1 MKLKELDEK
10 LRQLNDIE
18 KELLGVYRGTDSN
31 FRSDKLKDYFSSKLV
46 NGNWVINSEK
56 LMKTSE
62 VISIH
67 RHDRFTKFEKHNHD
81 FLEMTFVY
89 SGSIHQTI
97 EGKELEIKKGEIIL
111 LDMNVEHSLEEAEA
125 EDIAINVLIKKEFF
139 DWMFLSQIA
148 YNDLISNFIVK
159 AIYGKGDIKQYI
171 HFRTSENDRVWD
183 FMIQMLTE
191 YYEQRNGMETA
202 IRAYMLLLFNE
213 LLRDYEK
220 YLSSK
225 MIYKIDATIS
235 TEIVSY
241 INSNYKDLNLK
252 TMSEYF
258 NYNPD
263 YIGKLVKKT
272 TGRNLKDLVREQ
284 RMKQAE
290 YLLKNTD
297 MAVVDIVS
305 EVGYSNVT
313 YFYKQFREE
322 FGITPDEYRKN
333 MKSGF

>member
-18 KELLGVYRGTDSN
+18 KELLNLYKS
-31 FRSDKLKDYFSSKLV
+31 SDNKFNSEKLKDYFSSKLI
-46 NGNWVINSEK
+46 NGHWVINSEK
-56 LMKTSE
+56 LMRPSE
-62 VISIH
+62 AIAIH
-67 RHDRFTKFEKHNHD
+67 RHDRFTKFEKHKHD

-89 SGSIHQTI
+89 SGSIRQNI

-111 LDMNVEHSLEEAEA
+111 LDMNVEHSIQEAGE

-148 YNDLISNFIVK
+148 YNDLISNFVVK
-159 AIYGKGDIKQYI
+159 ALYGKGDIKQYI
-171 HFRTSENDRVWD
+171 HFKTSENDRVWD
-183 FMIQMLTE
+183 FMLQMLTE
-191 YYEQRNGMETA
+191 YYDERNGMETA

-220 YLSSK
+220 YLSAQ
-225 MIYKIDATIS
+225 MVYKIDTTIS
-235 TEIVSY
+235 LEMLNY
-241 INSNYKDLNLK
+241 INSHYKDLNLK

-263 YIGKLVKKT
+263 YIGKLVKKV
-272 TGRNLKDLVREQ
+272 TGKHLKDLVKER
-284 RMKQAE
+284 RIKQAE
-290 YLLKNTD
+290 YLLKNSD
-297 MAVVDIVS
+297 MSVVDIVS

-313 YFYKQFREE
+313 YFYKQFRDE
-322 FGITPDEYRKN
+322 FGITPDEYRRKV
-333 MKSGF
+333 

>member
-1 MKLKELDEK
+1 MRLSELDEK
-10 LRQLNDIE
+10 LKQLNEIE
-18 KELLGVYRGTDSN
+18 KELLNLYKNND
-31 FRSDKLKDYFSSKLV
+31 DKLKSKKLIDYFSSKLI
-46 NGNWVINSEK
+46 NGHWVINSKK
-56 LMKTSE
+56 LMKDSE
-62 VISIH
+62 VIAIH
-67 RHDRFTKFEKHNHD
+67 RHDRFTKFEQHKHD

-89 SGSIHQTI
+89 SGSIRQTI

-111 LDMNVEHSLEEAEA
+111 LDMNVEHSIEEAGK
-125 EDIAINVLIKKEFF
+125 EDIAINILIKKEFF

-171 HFRTSENDRVWD
+171 HFKTAENDRVWG
-183 FMIQMLTE
+183 FLLQMLTE
-191 YYEQRNGMETA
+191 YYEERNGMETA

-220 YLSSK
+220 YLSTQLV
-225 MIYKIDATIS
+225 YKIDTTIS
-235 TEIVSY
+235 TEMISY
-241 INSNYKDLNLK
+241 INSHYKDLNLK
-252 TMSEYF
+252 AMSEYF

-263 YIGKLVKKT
+263 YIGKLIKKT
-272 TGRNLKDLVREQ
+272 TGKNLKDLVKEQ
-284 RMKQAE
+284 RIKQAE
-290 YLLKNTD
+290 YMLKNTD

-322 FGITPDEYRKN
+322 FGITPDEFRKR
-333 MKSGF
+333 